1 LIRIVPSISFADVQL
16 KYYGGRSIFS
26 SLYDSPA
33 ERKRGS
39 LRDLFEAFP
48 NATLVMLG
56 DSAEQDLEL
65 YVEFAQKYPGHVGA
79 IAIRDVT
86 SDRAAAVWRGI
97 EELVDGV
104 KSSLVLSSTETAEPA
119 TTTSSAS
126 PPEPTLPGGIPET
139 LRQPTRARA
148 TSESSMS
155 SSSAASE
162 EELRTLTS
170 SQQKILQRAATWE
183 TRMESAKKNVPKGT
197 KLYFYKNPLEVEQ
210 NIVDIIESNRM

>member
-1 LIRIVPSISFADVQL
+1 MQL

-48 NATLVMLG
+48 KATLVMLG

-65 YVEFAQKYPGHVGA
+65 YVEFAQKYPGRVGA

-104 KSSLVLSSTETAEPA
+104 KSSLVLSSTETAEPSN
-119 TTTSSAS
+119 TTVNSNTIPSA
-126 PPEPTLPGGIPET
+126 PEPTLPGGIPEN
-139 LRQPTRARA
+139 LRRPTRARA
-148 TSESSMS
+148 ASDLSMS
-155 SSSAASE
+155 SVASE

-183 TRMESAKKNVPKGT
+183 TRMDKARKDIPKGT
-197 KLYFYKNPLEVEQ
+197 KLYFYKDPLEVEQ

>member
-1 LIRIVPSISFADVQL
+1 MFMISMFCADVQL

-65 YVEFAQKYPGHVGA
+65 YVEFAQKYPGRVGA

-104 KSSLVLSSTETAEPA
+104 KSSLVISPTETAEPA
-119 TTTSSAS
+119 STTSSSSAL
-126 PPEPTLPGGIPET
+126 EPTLPGGIPET
-139 LRQPTRARA
+139 LRRPTRARA
-148 TSESSMS
+148 SSESSMS

-183 TRMESAKKNVPKGT
+183 TRMETAKKSVPKGT
-197 KLYFYKNPLEVEQ
+197 KLYFYKNPLDIEQ

>member
-1 LIRIVPSISFADVQL
+1 
-16 KYYGGRSIFS
+16 
-26 SLYDSPA
+26 
-33 ERKRGS
+33 
-39 LRDLFEAFP
+39 
-48 NATLVMLG
+48 MLG

-65 YVEFAQKYPGHVGA
+65 YVEFAQKYPGRVGA

-104 KSSLVLSSTETAEPA
+104 KSSLVLSPTETAEPA
-119 TTTSSAS
+119 STTSSS
-126 PPEPTLPGGIPET
+126 SGPEPTLPGGIPET
-139 LRQPTRARA
+139 LRLPARARA

-162 EELRTLTS
+162 DELRTLTS

-183 TRMESAKKNVPKGT
+183 IRMETAKKAVPKGT
-197 KLYFYKNPLEVEQ
+197 KLYFYKNPLDVEQ
-210 NIVDIIESNRM
+210 NIVDIIGSNRM